1 MLADAPRTSI
11 RSQLIPRE
19 LVCVNG
25 HLAPWKAGSRDV
37 KVGLMGLS
45 AEWGRSDRDEHGLLG
60 GQHLPLGVTRRC
72 PSNSQVGA
80 LLFRGAWSNYS
91 PPPFQVEFTSD
102 GTQVYTTH
110 QGSPLMQT
118 CFPTK
123 PTPTILQ

>member
-11 RSQLIPRE
+11 RSQLVCFAHIPRK
-19 LVCVNG
+19 LICVNG

-80 LLFRGAWSNYS
+80 LLFRGA
-91 PPPFQVEFTSD
+91 
-102 GTQVYTTH
+102 
-110 QGSPLMQT
+110 
-118 CFPTK
+118 
-123 PTPTILQ
+123 